1 MSISLTISRKVS
13 STKNM
18 IVPTPGEISYE
29 CRRASS
35 LELAAEVSEA
45 LESLSHG
52 VHAALEA
59 LLHGAE
65 AALEAVAHPLAH
77 PAHPLLHP
85 AEEVLDPVQHE
96 AALLAA

>member
-1 MSISLTISRKVS
+1 MPSPV
-13 STKNM
+13 
-18 IVPTPGEISYE
+18 EISFE

-35 LELAAEVSEA
+35 LELAAEVAEA
-45 LESLSHG
+45 LESLAHG

-65 AALEAVAHPLAH
+65 AALEAVAHRLAH

-85 AEEVLDPVQHE
+85 AEQVLDPVKHE
-96 AALLAA
+96 ATLLAAACKFGRQSL